1 MTITI
6 HTDLFP
12 KLLIQMNC
20 CAMVEKFAFDKPNR
34 ANLGRFCNMYAQD
47 ASFNDNKFLERANK
61 MPKKRAFVGGIQ
73 GKTLLYN
80 ILFSLL
86 IRFLILIIDYSYP
99 HKCDR
104 FSIMQLVL
112 LV

>member
-1 MTITI
+1 
-6 HTDLFP
+6 
-12 KLLIQMNC
+12 
-20 CAMVEKFAFDKPNR
+20 
-34 ANLGRFCNMYAQD
+34 
-47 ASFNDNKFLERANK
+47 